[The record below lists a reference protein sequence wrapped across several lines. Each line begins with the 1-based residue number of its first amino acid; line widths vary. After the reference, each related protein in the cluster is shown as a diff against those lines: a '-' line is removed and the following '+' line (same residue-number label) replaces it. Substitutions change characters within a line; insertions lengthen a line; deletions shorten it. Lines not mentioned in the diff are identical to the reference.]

1 MRLLC
6 LVGLIAA
13 AARPA
18 AAWPLPSFPEPL
30 DTEAKALNALS
41 ELLDDHLDLLGYK
54 KAIVAE
60 MRQRCQSSLHGDLLV
75 RCLVR
80 ISMSLCAHAFIINY
94 PRVCWSVS
102 PSFRPWRCRWAYAL
116 SECETDQ
123 DKRG

>member
-13 AARPA
+13 AAQPA
-18 AAWPLPSFPEPL
+18 AARPLPSFPEPL

-41 ELLDDHLDLLGYK
+41 ELLDDHLDLLDWQ
-54 KAIVAE
+54 KAKVAE
-60 MRQRCQSSLHGDLLV
+60 MRQRCQSSLHGDRLV